1 MKKITLSL
9 LFASIV
15 CVAMAQD
22 YTKVSTFYTLKKYDD
37 AKKEL
42 DKIAASDKGKDK
54 ADTYLWEA
62 ALNSEFYKD
71 STDASKYPNAAEDAY
86 NALMTYEQKD
96 TSLKALRGN
105 GSLNSIAALYTTS
118 FNEGKK
124 YFTQSNWPLAFTNFK
139 RAEGMSEFINKHGF
153 NSNKSAVDT
162 FTILYTGYAAQNA
175 GKLDDAVTYYQK
187 LADIKAGGKD
197 LQPMYQYMLDDFQ
210 RLKQP
215 DKFTKYLAVAKQLYP
230 DQSSMWTQME
240 MSNMT
245 SGSSLQQ
252 IIDKYKAEA
261 NGSLTE
267 DQLVAYA
274 EAFNDP
280 EKSKTLDSSQQIELK
295 KTSAEIYE
303 KLFTMNPNKGLYA
316 FNAGVLQYNIFNVF
330 DDRYYALR
338 GEGASLKVK
347 RTDIQKAQVPYAD
360 SAIYWLEK
368 GYNVMKAKTDRDKN
382 ESSSLNRSVDF
393 LANLYQ
399 WKRERTKGV
408 APKDYDKYDAKFN
421 QFSNEHDKY
430 KSM

>member
-9 LFASIV
+9 LFASAV

-22 YTKVSTFYTLKKYDD
+22 YTKVSTMYTLKKYDD

-71 STDASKYPNAAEDAY
+71 SANASKYPNAAEDAY
-86 NALMTYEQKD
+86 KALTMYEAKD
-96 TSLKALRGN
+96 TSLKELRSN
-105 GSLNSIAALYTTS
+105 GTLNSIAQLYTTS
-118 FNEGKK
+118 FNDGKK
-124 YFTQSNWPLAFTNFK
+124 YFTQSNWPLAFDNFK
-139 RAEGMSEFINKHGF
+139 RAEAMSEFINKHGF
-153 NSNKSAVDT
+153 NSNKSSVDT

-175 GKLDDAVTYYQK
+175 AKLDDAVTYYQK

-210 RLKQP
+210 RLKQT
-215 DKFTKYLAVAKQLYP
+215 DKFTKYVALAKQLYP
-230 DQSSMWTQME
+230 DQSSVWTQME

-252 IIDKYKAEA
+252 IIDKYKAESA
-261 NGSLTE
+261 GTLTE
-267 DQLVAYA
+267 DQLVGYA

-280 EKSKTLDSSQQIELK
+280 EKTKTLDSTQQVELK
-295 KTSAEIYE
+295 KTSAGIYE
-303 KLFTMNPNKGLYA
+303 KLFAMNPNKGLYA
-316 FNAGVLQYNIFNVF
+316 FNAGVLNYNIFNVL

-338 GEGASLKVK
+338 GEGAALKTK
-347 RTDIQKAQVPYAD
+347 RTAIQKEQGPYAD

-368 GYNVMKAKTDRDKN
+368 GYDVMKAKTDRDKN
-382 ESSSLNRSVDF
+382 ESNSLNRSVDF

-421 QFSNEHDKY
+421 LFSNEHDKY

>member
-9 LFASIV
+9 LFASAI
-15 CVAMAQD
+15 CIAMAQD
-22 YTKVSTFYTLKKYDD
+22 YTKVSTMYTLKKYDD

-42 DKIAASDKGKDK
+42 DKIAATDKGKDK
-54 ADTYLWEA
+54 ADTYLWQA
-62 ALNSEFYKD
+62 ALDSEFYKD
-71 STDASKYPNAAEDAY
+71 STKASTYPNAAEDAY
-86 NALMTYEQKD
+86 NSLMTYEQKD
-96 TSLKALRGN
+96 TSVKALKEN
-105 GSLNSIAALYTTS
+105 GTLNSIAALYTTS
-118 FNEGKK
+118 FNDGKK

-175 GKLDDAVTYYQK
+175 GKLDDATTYYKK

-197 LQPMYQYMLDDFQ
+197 LQPMYQYMLNDFQ
-210 RLKQP
+210 QLKQT
-215 DKFTKYLAVAKQLYP
+215 DQFTKYLPIAKQLYP
-230 DQSSMWTQME
+230 DQSSVWSQME

-252 IIDKYKAEA
+252 IIDKYKADA

-280 EKSKTLDSSQQIELK
+280 EKTKSLDSTQQVDLK
-295 KTSAEIYE
+295 KLSVGIYE
-303 KLFTMNPNKGLYA
+303 KLFAMNPSKGLYA
-316 FNAGVLQYNIFNVF
+316 FNAGVLNYNIFNVL

-338 GEGASLKVK
+338 GEGAALKAK
-347 RTDIQKAQVPYAD
+347 RAEIQKQQAPYAD
-360 SAIYWLEK
+360 SAAYWLEK
-368 GYNVMKAKTDRDKN
+368 GYDVMKAKTDRDKN
-382 ESSSLNRSVDF
+382 ESNSLNRSVDF

-421 QFSNEHDKY
+421 QFSSEHDKY
-430 KSM
+430 KVK